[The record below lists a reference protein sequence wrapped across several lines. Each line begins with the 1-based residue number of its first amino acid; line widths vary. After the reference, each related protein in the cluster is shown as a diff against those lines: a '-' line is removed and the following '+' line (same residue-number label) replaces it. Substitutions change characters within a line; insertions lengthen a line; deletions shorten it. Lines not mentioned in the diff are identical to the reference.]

1 MEAPGRAVDMCNQQ
15 VLALPIHTI
24 KASGEEAA
32 SSFVAVEERW
42 GFGTQIPHA
51 EFLFPALIPA

>member
-1 MEAPGRAVDMCNQQ
+1 MFALV
-15 VLALPIHTI
+15 VLTI

-42 GFGTQIPHA
+42 GFGTQILHA